1 MITLRLGAR
10 YRDCGPWVSVAVR
23 LSVVSAL
30 AFPASAVALDL
41 VGASVGQAVN
51 ATLVRR
57 GFLSTD
63 PRVLQTLTSM
73 GVRTA
78 ATGTGL
84 TWAASA
90 GRLVPWVTT
99 GVAVYSGVKWWF
111 DIQGKAYLAPPGS
124 TSTAPIF
131 SGGVKPGGQVYYLS
145 NQANVLAG
153 SLQEAYAYM
162 TSNMRS
168 QYPDAS
174 YGVPSITQ
182 TTPTTW
188 SVQYNYSIPSMYLN
202 NKSGSVIG
210 YVQTFNGTVTCA
222 SGVVF
227 VSNTGKC
234 TDAGM
239 DNSPYAGAPIVGY
252 DLETAYQNLPQ
263 TAKDALMS
271 PELLAEL
278 SNRFWKD
285 ASAQPDYK
293 GLPFDTSNPI
303 SAADATTAQNSNPQ
317 TWPRTSDIIKPV
329 PATASDAIPN
339 VNPNPNQTNP
349 GSGGT
354 VVDLGPDP
362 GNPAPT
368 LPDTP
373 TNIFK
378 PISDSLQP
386 FVSWTPPNHNGQC
399 PTWSAAPS
407 IAGHVFNIDLS
418 SHCSIAEQY
427 RSTIFAAALACWIVI
442 AIFIILSA

>member
-1 MITLRLGAR
+1 LLWLGFR
-10 YRDCGPWVSVAVR
+10 NRHEGVVMNIGVR
-23 LSVVSAL
+23 VCVLFVLASPVSA
-30 AFPASAVALDL
+30 FALDL

-78 ATGTGL
+78 ATGTGV
-84 TWAASA
+84 TWAAAA

-124 TSTAPIF
+124 TTTAPVF
-131 SGGVKPGGQVYYLS
+131 SSGVKPGGQVYYLS

-162 TSNMRS
+162 TSNMRA

-174 YGVPSITQ
+174 YGVPTITQ

-202 NKSGSVIG
+202 NKSGSVTG

-222 SGVVF
+222 SGTVF
-227 VSNTGKC
+227 ISGTGKC
-234 TDAGM
+234 ADAGM
-239 DNSPYAGAPIVGY
+239 NSSPYAGAPIVGY

-263 TAKDALMS
+263 SAKDALMS

-285 ASAQPDYK
+285 ASSQPDYK
-293 GLPFDTSNPI
+293 GLPFDANNPI
-303 SAADATTAQNSNPQ
+303 TPNDATTAQNSNPQ
-317 TWPRTSDIIKPV
+317 VWPHTSDIIKPV
-329 PATASDAIPN
+329 PVAASDAIPN
-339 VNPNPNQTNP
+339 VQPNPNQTNP
-349 GSGGT
+349 GAGGT

-368 LPDTP
+368 LEQTP

-386 FVSWTPPNHNGQC
+386 FVSWTPPSHNGVC

-418 SHCSIAEQY
+418 SHCAIAEQY